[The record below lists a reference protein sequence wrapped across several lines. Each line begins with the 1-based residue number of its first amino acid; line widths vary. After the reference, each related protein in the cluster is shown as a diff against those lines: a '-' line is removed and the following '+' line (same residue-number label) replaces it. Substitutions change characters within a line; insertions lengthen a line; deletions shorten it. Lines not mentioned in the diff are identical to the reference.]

1 MASAESQKPVCP
13 VCQQADQVKTMQA
26 AYSTGVSRCAP
37 PDMPIRNISMMKP
50 LVISGVLVGICV
62 FLIVTFIGGLENGV
76 PRILQFILAIITLIF
91 IISALVNSYMAFQR
105 IVRGDNESA
114 QLYPAWDKATA
125 TWRSLYYCSR
135 DNIVFDPKTNAEV
148 SNNQLASL
156 RASATLQT
164 KQELQAAT
172 QH

>member
-1 MASAESQKPVCP
+1 
-13 VCQQADQVKTMQA
+13 
-26 AYSTGVSRCAP
+26 
-37 PDMPIRNISMMKP
+37 
-50 LVISGVLVGICV
+50 
-62 FLIVTFIGGLENGV
+62 
-76 PRILQFILAIITLIF
+76 
-91 IISALVNSYMAFQR
+91 MAFQR

-114 QLYPAWDKATA
+114 KLYPAWDKATA
-125 TWRSLYYCSR
+125 TWKSLYYCSR
-135 DNIVFDPKTNAEV
+135 DNIVFDPKTNTEI